1 MTSMALALII
11 LFQGA
16 AAARPGVVAGQ
27 LKTVAGSPA
36 VAIRIVAV
44 EAPKATVRPS
54 EGQEYY
60 ATQTPVSTTLT
71 DTQGRY
77 RLTDIPPGR
86 YFVMA
91 GSTYYPSTVN
101 PDAARVITIGPGTT
115 TDNIDFAL
123 LGQLGGKVSGRVT
136 PKPDASMQ
144 TRAVISGGGLEGFVE
159 VPVSPD
165 GAFDFGRV
173 PTGAYLID
181 LYPTPPGMAAFRVRV
196 GDKDVVD
203 LNLVR
208 PPTHTVSGR
217 IVVENGPLPRAL
229 LEFHTLQSHV
239 SVKINPDGTF
249 SAQLHSARHRVEM
262 AGMPGGYSIAS
273 VRHDSEDLSQGLV
286 VGNADVSGVVITV
299 AAPRQL
305 PRLRGQITGLS
316 NARLSSTKVE
326 VTGPIVGSL
335 ETAVRPDGSFEF
347 PTTTPGM
354 YRLRLLQVPE
364 LKPMNVV
371 VSWSDTEVQVVVPGR

>member
-1 MTSMALALII
+1 MTSMALALI
-11 LFQGA
+11 LLLQGGA
-16 AAARPGVVAGQ
+16 ASRPGAIAGQ
-27 LKTVAGSPA
+27 LKTTAGAPA

-44 EAPKATVRPS
+44 AAPTATVKPS

-60 ATQTPVSTTLT
+60 STQNPVSTTLT
-71 DTQGRY
+71 DAQGRY

-86 YFVMA
+86 YFIMA

-101 PDAARVITIGPGTT
+101 PDGARVITVGAGAT

-123 LGQLGGKVSGRVT
+123 LGQLGGKVSGHVT
-136 PKPDASMQ
+136 PKLDASLQ
-144 TRAVISGGGLEGFVE
+144 TKAVISGGGLDGFVE
-159 VPVSPD
+159 VPVNPD
-165 GAFDFGRV
+165 GGFDFGRI

-196 GDKDVVD
+196 GDKDVTD

-208 PPTHTVSGR
+208 PPTHMVSGK
-217 IVVENGPLPRAL
+217 IVVQNGPLPRAL

-249 SAQLHSARHRVEM
+249 STPLHSARHRIEM

-273 VRHDSEDLSQGLV
+273 VKAGSEDVSQGLV
-286 VGNADVSGVVITV
+286 VGNADISGLVITV
-299 AAPRQL
+299 AAPKVL
-305 PRLRGQITGLS
+305 PHLRGKITGLPA
-316 NARLSSTKVE
+316 ARLSSAKV
-326 VTGPIVGSL
+326 VVSGPIVGTL
-335 ETAVRPDGSFEF
+335 ETAVSPDGSFEF
-347 PTTTPGM
+347 ATATPGM
-354 YRLRLLQVPE
+354 YSLRMPQVPE

-371 VSWSDTEVQVVVPGR
+371 VSWDDTDVQVAVPAR

>member
-1 MTSMALALII
+1 MTSMALALI
-11 LFQGA
+11 LLLQGA

-27 LKTVAGSPA
+27 LKTVAGAPA

-44 EAPKATVRPS
+44 PAPTATVRPS

-60 ATQTPVSTTLT
+60 STQNPVSTALT

-86 YFVMA
+86 YYIMA

-101 PDAARVITIGPGTT
+101 PDAARVITVGPGST
-115 TDNIDFAL
+115 TDNTDFAL
-123 LGQLGGKVSGRVT
+123 LGQLGGKVSGHVT
-136 PKPDASMQ
+136 PKLDTSLQ

-196 GDKDVVD
+196 GDKDTTD

-217 IVVENGPLPRAL
+217 IVVQNGPLPRAI

-239 SVKINPDGTF
+239 NVKINPDGTF
-249 SAQLHSARHRVEM
+249 STPLHSARHRIEM

-273 VRHDSEDLSQGLV
+273 VRAGSEDVSQGLV
-286 VGNADVSGVVITV
+286 VGNADVSGVVITI
-299 AAPRQL
+299 AAPRVL
-305 PRLRGQITGLS
+305 PHLRGKVTGLS
-316 NARLSSTKVE
+316 NARLSSAKVE

-347 PTTTPGM
+347 ATTTPGM
-354 YRLRLLQVPE
+354 YSLRLLQVPE

-371 VSWSDTEVQVVVPGR
+371 VSWEDTDVQVVVPAR